1 MKKIMTIVA
10 VLAATFTYAQ
20 KEGSI
25 FFTMTFEGLPAEQA
39 AMMGDMETKV
49 YFKDKKSYSETNSM
63 MFSSKT
69 LSDENGMV
77 MLQDQMG
84 NKICIKKT
92 KAELEKEE
100 AANKGKEPKIEYTT
114 EKKTIAGYECKKA
127 IVTIKTEK
135 DGDQKS
141 DVWYCEK
148 IPYVSSGKGGSPY
161 KGIKGMPLE
170 FSFSQGPMKIKMVAK
185 EVSLGAV
192 PDSKFVLSTEG
203 YKELTPEDIKNMQG
217 GKDVKNG
224 QGGK

>member
-1 MKKIMTIVA
+1 MKRIITAVA
-10 VLAATFTYAQ
+10 ICAATFAFAQ
-20 KEGSI
+20 KEGSV
-25 FFTMTFEGLPAEQA
+25 FFTMTFEGLPQEQA
-39 AMMGDMETKV
+39 AMLGDMETKV
-49 YFKDKKSYSETNSM
+49 FFKDKKSYSETNSM

-100 AANKGKEPKIEYTT
+100 AANKGKEPKIEYTNET
-114 EKKTIAGYECKKA
+114 KSIAGYECKKA
-127 IVTIKTEK
+127 IVTMKTEK
-135 DGDQKS
+135 EGDVKS

-148 IPYVSSGKGGSPY
+148 IPYVSSGGSRGAGSPF

-170 FSFSQGPMKIKMVAK
+170 FSFNQGPMKVKMVAK

-203 YKELTPEDIKNMQG
+203 YKVLTAEEIKKMQG
-217 GKDVKNG
+217 GK
-224 QGGK
+224 